1 MCWMGVCACVGMYVL
16 DGSVCL
22 CRGVCAGWECAC
34 VGMYVLDGS
43 VCLCRDVCAGWECVL
58 V

>member
-1 MCWMGVCACVGMYVL
+1 MCACVGMYVL

-22 CRGVCAGWECAC
+22 CRGVCAGWECVLAC
-34 VGMYVLDGS
+34 VGVYVLDGS